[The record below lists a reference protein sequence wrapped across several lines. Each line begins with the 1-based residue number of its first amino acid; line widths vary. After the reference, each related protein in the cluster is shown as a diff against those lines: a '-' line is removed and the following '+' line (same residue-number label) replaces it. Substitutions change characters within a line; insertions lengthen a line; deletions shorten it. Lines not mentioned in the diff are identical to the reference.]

1 MTLTDSSA
9 DLIPRTEADD
19 ALPLA
24 VEARVHRTPPGAAGP
39 DRRYGL
45 IAVLGVIAVVLAF
58 FIVIYGIGPLTHQR
72 DQRTLMAT
80 ETAAISNAV
89 TDNQGLSTNKLPTQ
103 PPVPG
108 QALGILAIPAIG
120 LQQVVVEGV
129 GPSQTVSGPGHV
141 PGTAGLGQPGNSAVV
156 GRHSSYGGPFAD
168 ISQLRPGDRI
178 VTATT
183 EGQSLYVVHSVRM
196 VTLSAT
202 GGSVKSGKVSVD
214 QLYGPSVHDQLT
226 LVTSAS
232 SVPWNSHQAWEVVAR
247 IKGQPY
253 PPTPQESRSPSQ
265 QGNTGDPS
273 NLAALVLALLALGAV
288 LIGAVALYRRTS
300 VRSAYLLSMAPLLV
314 CTVLA
319 AEAISRLLPAWS

>member
-1 MTLTDSSA
+1 MTLTDTSA
-9 DLIPRTEADD
+9 DLIPHAEAEDV
-19 ALPLA
+19 LPLA
-24 VEARVHRTPPGAAGP
+24 VEARVHRTPPGSAGP

-45 IAVLGVIAVVLAF
+45 IAVLGVIGVVLAF
-58 FIVIYGIGPLTHQR
+58 VIVIYGIGPLTHDR
-72 DQRTLMAT
+72 DQRVLLAA
-80 ETAAISNAV
+80 ETAAISHAV
-89 TDNQGLSTNKLPTQ
+89 HDDQGLSSNKLPTQ

-108 QALGILAIPAIG
+108 EPLGILAIPIIG

-156 GRHSSYGGPFAD
+156 GRRATYGGPFAK

-202 GGSVKSGKVSVD
+202 GGLPKSGKVSAN

-232 SVPWNSHQAWEVVAR
+232 SVPWNSDRAVEVVAR

-253 PPTPQESRSPSQ
+253 TPTPQESRSPSQ

-273 NLAALVLALLALGAV
+273 NLAALILALLALGAV
-288 LIGAVALYRRTS
+288 LIGAVALYRRTT

-319 AEAISRLLPAWS
+319 AEATSRLLPAWS

>member
-1 MTLTDSSA
+1 MTITETSA
-9 DLIPRTEADD
+9 DLIPHLETDD

-24 VEARVHRTPPGAAGP
+24 VEARVHRTPPGAGGP

-45 IAVLGVIAVVLAF
+45 IAFLGVLGVVLAF
-58 FIVIYGIGPLTHQR
+58 VIVIYGIGPLTHAR
-72 DQRTLMAT
+72 DQRALLGS

-89 TDNQGLSTNKLPTQ
+89 TSNQGLSTNKLPTQ

-156 GRHSSYGGPFAD
+156 GRRSSYGGPFAKL
-168 ISQLRPGDRI
+168 SQLRPGDRI

-196 VTLSAT
+196 VNLSAT
-202 GGSVKSGKVSVD
+202 PGTRKSGKISVN

-226 LVTSAS
+226 LVTSANS
-232 SVPWNSHQAWEVVAR
+232 LPWNSQQAVQVVAL

-253 PPTPQESRSPSQ
+253 TPTPQESRSPSQ

-273 NLAALVLALLALGAV
+273 NLAALILALLALGAV

-319 AEAISRLLPAWS
+319 AEATSRLLPAWS

>member
-1 MTLTDSSA
+1 MTLTDISA
-9 DLIPRTEADD
+9 GLSRPEQTED

-24 VEARVHRTPPGAAGP
+24 VEARIHRIPPGAAGP

-45 IAVLGVIAVVLAF
+45 IVVLGVIAMVLAF
-58 FIVIYGIGPLTHQR
+58 VIVIYGIGPLTHQR

-89 TDNQGLSTNKLPTQ
+89 SDNQGLSTNKLPTQ

-108 QALGILAIPAIG
+108 EPLGILAIPAIG

-156 GRHSSYGGPFAD
+156 GRRGSYGGPFAKL
-168 ISQLRPGDRI
+168 SQLRPGDRI
-178 VTATT
+178 VTAGT
-183 EGQSLYVVHSVRM
+183 EGQSLYVVHSVRT

-202 GGSVKSGKVSVD
+202 GGLPKSGKVSVN

-232 SVPWNSHQAWEVVAR
+232 SVPWNSSHAVEVVAR
-247 IKGQPY
+247 LKGQPY
-253 PPTPQESRSPSQ
+253 TPTPQESRSPTQ

-288 LIGAVALYRRTS
+288 LIGAVVLYRRTS

-319 AEAISRLLPAWS
+319 AEATSRLLPAWS